1 MDTPRLPPLDP
12 LRGFV
17 ASARHLSFTRAATE
31 LHLTQ
36 SAISRQVQTLEQA
49 LGVRLFVRGVRTLA
63 LTPQGERLFG
73 RAEVW
78 LREWGELAEALR
90 AADRRRPVTV
100 TASIGIA
107 ALWLVPRLL
116 DFQARHPDIDVR
128 LAAGNRMM
136 DLAREGIDVA
146 IRYCADRDAPPDAR
160 RLFGESVFPVASPA
174 VGEGLVLCAATLPRL
189 VLLDLDDVGYP
200 WLRWDDWLAA
210 IGLAGARPQAVV
222 QFNHYDQM
230 IQAAAAGQGL
240 AIGRAALVAPMLA
253 DGRLVA
259 VGDARREV
267 AGRGYWLV
275 TAPGEVREDVG
286 RFVSWVLRQ
295 AGESDVDQV

>member
-1 MDTPRLPPLDP
+1 MDNPRLPPLDP

-17 ASARHLSFTRAATE
+17 AAARHLSFTRAAAE

-49 LGVRLFVRGVRTLA
+49 LGVRLFVRGVRALA

-73 RAEVW
+73 RADAW
-78 LREWGELAEALR
+78 LREWGELARELR
-90 AADRRRPVTV
+90 AGDRRRPVTV

-146 IRYCADRDAPPDAR
+146 IRYCADRDAPDGAR
-160 RLFGESVFPVASPA
+160 RLFGESVFPVASPNL
-174 VGEGLVLCAATLPRL
+174 GDGLVLCAATLPRL

-210 IGLAGARPQAVV
+210 IGLAGVRPQAVV

-275 TAPGEVREDVG
+275 TAPGEVREEVR
-286 RFVSWVLRQ
+286 RFVGWVGER
-295 AGESDVDQV
+295 AGVA